1 MSDRTPDDLKMKG
14 QQKAAW
20 DDGAE
25 GWKRW
30 WPTFERAAQTVN
42 DRLVALAAVH
52 AGDRVL
58 DIATGSGE
66 PALTAARVVGQA
78 GRVVAVDM
86 SPGMLAIARERIDA
100 AGLKN
105 VELVESDAE
114 SLRLD
119 AHSFDAALS
128 RWGLMF
134 MPDLDGVLRGLHR
147 ALKPGGRFATAVWSA
162 ADKVPMCGLARDA
175 IRRITGI
182 VPPPNAPDPIRLADT
197 SILERALSAGG
208 FRDVKIERLIVTF
221 EFPSPEAFADFRS
234 QIGGTRATLSK
245 MPAEVASKVRDAV
258 VSAAR
263 EYAVADAGGVVR
275 LNNETIFFAARA

>member
-1 MSDRTPDDLKMKG
+1 MSDQSPDDLKIKS

-20 DDGAE
+20 DDSAE

-42 DRLVALAAVH
+42 DRLVELARVRT
-52 AGDRVL
+52 GNRVL

-66 PALTAARVVGQA
+66 PALTAARAVGSS

-100 AGLKN
+100 ANLKN

-119 AHSFDAALS
+119 PRSFDAALC

-134 MPDLDGVLRGLHR
+134 MPDLDGVVRGLHR
-147 ALKPGGRFATAVWSA
+147 ALKPDGRFATAVWSV
-162 ADKVPMCGLARDA
+162 ADKVPMCGIARDA
-175 IRRITGI
+175 IRRFTGI
-182 VPPPNAPDPIRLADT
+182 VPPPNAPDPTRLADT
-197 SILERALSAGG
+197 TILEKALAGAG
-208 FRDVKIERLIVTF
+208 FRDVTIERLIVTF
-221 EFPSPEAFADFRS
+221 EFPSAEAFADFRG
-234 QIGGTRATLSK
+234 QIGGSRAMLAK
-245 MPAEVASKVRDAV
+245 QLPDVARQVREAIVAS
-258 VSAAR
+258 AR
-263 EYAVADAGGVVR
+263 EFAVAGGGVR
-275 LNNETIFFAARA
+275 LSNETICFGARA

>member
-1 MSDRTPDDLKMKG
+1 MDARNPDDSKIKSQL
-14 QQKAAW
+14 KAAW
-20 DDGAE
+20 DDSAE

-42 DRLVALAAVH
+42 DRLVELAGVR
-52 AGDRVL
+52 AGQRIL

-66 PALTAARVVGQA
+66 PALTAARAVGQS

-86 SPGMLAIARERIDA
+86 SPGMLAIARERLDA
-100 AGLKN
+100 AGLAN

-114 SLRLD
+114 SLRLE
-119 AHSFDAALS
+119 AHSFDAALC

-134 MPDLDGVLRGLHR
+134 MPDLDGVVRGLHR
-147 ALKPGGRFATAVWSA
+147 ALKPGGRFATAVWSV

-182 VPPPNAPDPIRLADT
+182 VPPPNAPDPTRLADP
-197 SILERALSAGG
+197 SILEHALLAAG
-208 FRDVKIERLIVTF
+208 FHDVTIERLIVTF
-221 EFPSPEAFADFRS
+221 EFPSPDAFADFRG

-245 MPAEVASKVRDAV
+245 LPAEVARNVREAV
-258 VSAAR
+258 VAAAR
-263 EYAVADAGGVVR
+263 EYAAAGGVVR
-275 LNNETIFFAARA
+275 LANETICFAARA